1 MAFDIEDFQEEVV
14 EASREIPVLADFWA
28 AWCGPCRV
36 LGPVL
41 ERMAADADGRWKL
54 AKVDTERFQE
64 EAARYGVRG
73 IPNVKL
79 FVDGEPVAE
88 FVGALPESQ
97 IQAWLDQALPSEAD
111 RAGRAAVRH
120 LEGLVFSDPAAALEQ
135 LSDVDPPADL
145 QQPGVDLEFLARR
158 LLLLEDPGALG
169 SGDAARRYLAGLRRL
184 QDGDLEGGLDHLI
197 ASMRED
203 RSLDDEGA
211 RKTCVALFRVLG
223 QEHPAVVRCRSDF
236 AGALYV

>member
-1 MAFDIEDFQEEVV
+1 MAYDIEDFQRDVV
-14 EASREIPVLADFWA
+14 EASRTVPVLADFWA

-41 ERMAADADGRWKL
+41 ERMAATAGDRWKL

-79 FVDGEPVAE
+79 FVDGEPVDE

-97 IQAWLDQALPSEAD
+97 IQAWLDRALPTEED
-111 RAGRAAVRH
+111 RAGRALVRE
-120 LEGLVFSDPAAALEQ
+120 LDSLIFADPATALVQ
-135 LSDVDPPADL
+135 LADLDPPADL
-145 QQPGVDLEFLARR
+145 AQMVADLEFLAGRM
-158 LLLLEDPGALG
+158 LLLDDAGSLGRGEAPQLYLEGLQRLKGGDFDGALK
-169 SGDAARRYLAGLRRL
+169 S
-184 QDGDLEGGLDHLI
+184 LI

-203 RSLDDEGA
+203 RSLDDEAA
-211 RKTCVALFRVLG
+211 RRTCVALFRFLG
-223 QEHPAVVRCRSDF
+223 QEHPAVAARRSEF

>member
-1 MAFDIEDFQEEVV
+1 MAHDIEDFEAEVV

-41 ERMAADADGRWKL
+41 ERMAESSEGRWRL
-54 AKVDTERFQE
+54 AKVNTEEFPQ

-79 FVDGEPVAE
+79 FVDGEPVDE

-111 RAGRAAVRH
+111 RAGRAAIRE
-120 LEGLVFSDPAAALEQ
+120 LESLVFSDPVAALEQ
-135 LSDVDPPADL
+135 LSELDPPADL
-145 QQPGVDLEFLARR
+145 QQRVVDLEFVARR
-158 LLLLEDPGALG
+158 LLLLDDPSGLG
-169 SGDAARRYLAGLRRL
+169 SGDAVRHYLGGLRRL
-184 QDGDLEGGLDHLI
+184 RDGDLDGGLQQLI
-197 ASMRED
+197 ASMRDD
-203 RSLDDEGA
+203 RSLDDDGA
-211 RKTCVALFRVLG
+211 RKTCVALFRLLG
-223 QEHPAVVRCRSDF
+223 QEHPAVARCRGDF